1 MKNKTLSLLAAV
13 VLLSGCLS
21 PKHNQKL
28 GSDPVTVTLKV
39 VNDTDQDFTVNCT
52 WCVDEKDQT
61 HIVKAHTSYTLQSN
75 THDASGTVF
84 TVKPKPPTSIDQP
97 NPSEGT
103 FQMTYGYW
111 NGAAHVTCD
120 DECNNSNPTDKTHFE
135 GCNWVFDAKFDGEKG
150 PNSTVTFTTK
160 PHSN

>member
-21 PKHNQKL
+21 PKHSQKL

-52 WCVDEKDQT
+52 WCVNEKDQT